1 MATLA
6 GTGTVGTGRTSGTIA
21 AAARVEA
28 LRAILPPFVLT
39 RLLFLALTFA
49 ASWWSGFAHLP
60 QAALTLHENPL
71 SDRWYRWDAIWY
83 MRVATDGYRTV
94 AYANHHLNLAFFPLF
109 PLLLHTWLAFWPFSR
124 VAAALLLA
132 NLCHLAASYLL
143 FMLVRLDYGPAHAR
157 RVVWL
162 LALFPTSLFLFAGY
176 SESLF
181 LLCLVGC
188 CYAVRAHRWWPA
200 ALWGG
205 LAAATRPLGVI
216 LVGPLL
222 IGWYQAQPGAW
233 SFAALA
239 ALLRE
244 RAGRVPHRAFGFAAR
259 LLRRRAPAEA
269 ASMPQVGLRKDPA
282 PASHDT
288 ALVPLRA
295 PRESAPHHERLG
307 RAALLRAPLA
317 LAATVS
323 GGLLAYAGYLWA
335 RFGNP
340 LAFSASQR
348 SWHRTWAWPWQTFGA
363 ALSRPFLHLSHPSAD
378 ELHAALDTT
387 WGVVFLALTLYAVRR
402 LPPIYV
408 AFLCLFWAMVLA
420 TPALLDGVPDPLIS
434 LPRFLLTA
442 FPLLIVL
449 GATPRRALVA
459 GALSLPLLVL
469 NTAIFVSG
477 GWVA

>member
-6 GTGTVGTGRTSGTIA
+6 RAGTIGPARMAGTGA
-21 AAARVEA
+21 AAARSET
-28 LRAILPPFVLT
+28 LRAVLPAFALT
-39 RLLFLALTFA
+39 RMLFLVITLT

-60 QAALTLHENPL
+60 QAALTAHENPL

-94 AYANHHLNLAFFPLF
+94 AYANHHVNMAFFPLY
-109 PLLLHTWLAFWPFSR
+109 PLLLHAWLSIWPWSR
-124 VAAALLLA
+124 VVAALLLA
-132 NLCHLAASYLL
+132 NLCSLVASYQL
-143 FMLVRLDYGPAHAR
+143 FRLVRLDYGPAHAR

-188 CYAVRAHRWWPA
+188 CYAVRTQRWWHA
-200 ALWGG
+200 AFWGG
-205 LAAATRPLGVI
+205 FAAATRPLGII
-216 LVGPLL
+216 LVGPLV
-222 IGWYQAQPGAW
+222 IGWYEFQPGAL
-233 SFAALA
+233 SPNVLA
-239 ALLRE
+239 ALLRK
-244 RAGRVPHRAFGFAAR
+244 RAGL
-259 LLRRRAPAEA
+259 LLRRIPGMADWSWPRRLPPALRTDPTRAPSSTARIGQYLPNEK
-269 ASMPQVGLRKDPA
+269 SSTPA
-282 PASHDT
+282 WQARGGT
-288 ALVPLRA
+288 
-295 PRESAPHHERLG
+295 LG
-307 RAALLRAPLA
+307 APLA
-317 LAATVS
+317 LIAALS
-323 GGLLAYAGYLWA
+323 AGLVAYAGYLWA

-363 ALSRPFLHLSHPSAD
+363 ALTRPFLHPSHPSAD
-378 ELHAALDTT
+378 ELHAALDTG
-387 WGVVFLALTLYAVRR
+387 WGVVFLTITVYAVRR
-402 LPPIYV
+402 LPPTYV
-408 AFLCLFWAMVLA
+408 AFLWLFWAMVLA

-449 GATPRRALVA
+449 AATRRRALIV
-459 GALSLPLLVL
+459 GALFVPLLVL

>member
-1 MATLA
+1 MAILVRAGAIGPAHMA
-6 GTGTVGTGRTSGTIA
+6 GTVA
-21 AAARVEA
+21 AAARSEA
-28 LRAILPPFVLT
+28 LRAVLPAFALT
-39 RLLFLALTFA
+39 RMFFLVITLT

-60 QAALTLHENPL
+60 QAALTAHENPL

-83 MRVATDGYRTV
+83 IRVATDGYRTM
-94 AYANHHLNLAFFPLF
+94 AYANHHVNLAFFPLY
-109 PLLLHTWLAFWPFSR
+109 PLLLHAWLSIWPWSR
-124 VAAALLLA
+124 VVAALLLA
-132 NLCHLAASYLL
+132 NLCHLVASYLL
-143 FMLVRLDYGPAHAR
+143 FKLVRLDYGPAHAR

-176 SESLF
+176 SEALF

-188 CYAVRAHRWWPA
+188 CYAVRTQRWWHA
-200 ALWGG
+200 AICGG
-205 LAAATRPLGVI
+205 LAAATRPLGII

-222 IGWYQAQPGAW
+222 IGWYEVQPGAL
-233 SFAALA
+233 SPSVLV

-244 RAGRVPHRAFGFAAR
+244 RVGL
-259 LLRRRAPAEA
+259 LLRRIPGMADWSR
-269 ASMPQVGLRKDPA
+269 LRWSTPA
-282 PASHDT
+282 PASSPRPAFRVDPVT
-288 ALVPLRA
+288 APSGTAWVVPYPPIEGA
-295 PRESAPHHERLG
+295 PIPARQARGAP
-307 RAALLRAPLA
+307 LRAPLA
-317 LAATVS
+317 LIAVLST
-323 GGLLAYAGYLWA
+323 GLLGYACYLWV

-363 ALSRPFLHLSHPSAD
+363 ALTRPFLHPSHPSAD
-378 ELHAALDTT
+378 ELHAALDTG
-387 WGVVFLALTLYAVRR
+387 WGVVFLTLTVYAARH
-402 LPPIYV
+402 LPSAYV
-408 AFLCLFWAMVLA
+408 AFLWLFWAMVLA

-449 GATPRRALVA
+449 AATPRRALIA
-459 GALSLPLLVL
+459 GTLFLPLLGL